1 MRSGEFSGNFLC
13 YTIYDKIFK
22 STEKSVLFIFPKGGE
37 RMANEQNLRPFT
49 SAQSREEAVKNGKK
63 GGQNSG
69 KAKRDKKMLKDCLEI
84 LMEKKTN
91 IDGVNMTGFE
101 ALALSAFEKAL
112 SGDVK
117 AMTFVRDT
125 LGQKPVE
132 KVVIADVEPSV
143 IDEVESMVLG
153 DDDAE

>member
-22 STEKSVLFIFPKGGE
+22 STEKSVLFIFPKGGD
-37 RMANEQNLRPFT
+37 RMANEQNLTHALTASELR
-49 SAQSREEAVKNGKK
+49 K
-63 GGQNSG
+63 GGKNS
-69 KAKRDKKMLKDCLEI
+69 AKSRRDKKMLKDCLEI

>member
-1 MRSGEFSGNFLC
+1 
-13 YTIYDKIFK
+13 
-22 STEKSVLFIFPKGGE
+22 
-37 RMANEQNLRPFT
+37 MANENNLKPAR
-49 SAQSREEAVKNGKK
+49 SKSEARERGAK
-63 GGQNSG
+63 GGKNSG
-69 KAKRDKKMLKDCLEI
+69 KARRDKKMLKDCLEI

-125 LGQKPVE
+125 IGQKPVE
-132 KVVIADVEPSV
+132 KVMIADVDPTV
-143 IDEVESMVLG
+143 ISEVESMVLA
-153 DDDAE
+153 DDDEA

>member
-1 MRSGEFSGNFLC
+1 
-13 YTIYDKIFK
+13 
-22 STEKSVLFIFPKGGE
+22 
-37 RMANEQNLRPFT
+37 MANEQNLKPAR
-49 SAQSREEAVKNGKK
+49 SKSEARERGQK
-63 GGQNSG
+63 GGQSSG
-69 KAKRDKKMLKDCLEI
+69 KARRDKKMLKDCLEI

-112 SGDVK
+112 AGDVK

-125 LGQKPVE
+125 LGQKPIE
-132 KVVIADVEPSV
+132 KVIIADVEPSV
-143 IDEVESMVLG
+143 IDEVESMVLA

>member
-1 MRSGEFSGNFLC
+1 
-13 YTIYDKIFK
+13 
-22 STEKSVLFIFPKGGE
+22 
-37 RMANEQNLRPFT
+37 MANEQNLRPFT

-63 GGQNSG
+63 GGKNSG

-112 SGDVK
+112 SCDVK

-132 KVVIADVEPSV
+132 KVVIADVDPSV
-143 IDEVESMVLG
+143 IEEVESMVLG

>member
-1 MRSGEFSGNFLC
+1 
-13 YTIYDKIFK
+13 
-22 STEKSVLFIFPKGGE
+22 
-37 RMANEQNLRPFT
+37 MANEKNLRKFT
-49 SAQSREEAVKNGKK
+49 SSQSHEEAVKNGKK

-69 KAKRDKKMLKDCLEI
+69 KARRDKKMLKDCLEI
-84 LMEKKTN
+84 LMEKNTH
-91 IDGVNMTGFE
+91 IDGKNMTGFE

-132 KVVIADVEPSV
+132 KVMIAEVEQSV
-143 IDEVESMVLG
+143 VDEVEAMVME
-153 DDDAE
+153 DDES

>member
-1 MRSGEFSGNFLC
+1 
-13 YTIYDKIFK
+13 
-22 STEKSVLFIFPKGGE
+22 
-37 RMANEQNLRPFT
+37 MANEQNLKPAR
-49 SAQSREEAVKNGKK
+49 SKSEARERGQK

-69 KAKRDKKMLKDCLEI
+69 KARRDKKMLKDCLEI

-112 SGDVK
+112 AGDVK

-125 LGQKPVE
+125 LGQKPIE
-132 KVVIADVEPSV
+132 KVIIADVEPSV
-143 IDEVESMVLG
+143 IDEVESMVLA

>member
-1 MRSGEFSGNFLC
+1 
-13 YTIYDKIFK
+13 
-22 STEKSVLFIFPKGGE
+22 
-37 RMANEQNLRPFT
+37 MANEQNLKPCEHKFT
-49 SAQSREEAVKNGKK
+49 QEEAKK
-63 GGQNSG
+63 GAKNS
-69 KAKRDKKMLKDCLEI
+69 AKSRRDKKMLKDCLEI

-132 KVVIADVEPSV
+132 KVLIADVEPSV
-143 IDEVESMVLG
+143 IEEVESMVLG
-153 DDDAE
+153 DDDTE

>member
-1 MRSGEFSGNFLC
+1 
-13 YTIYDKIFK
+13 
-22 STEKSVLFIFPKGGE
+22 
-37 RMANEQNLRPFT
+37 MANEQTLTAP
-49 SAQSREEAVKNGKK
+49 SASEARERGKK

-69 KAKRDKKMLKDCLEI
+69 KARRDKKILKDCLEI

>member
-22 STEKSVLFIFPKGGE
+22 STEKSVLFIFPKGGDQ
-37 RMANEQNLRPFT
+37 MANEQNLKPART
-49 SAQSREEAVKNGKK
+49 KSEARERGANGGK
-63 GGQNSG
+63 NSG
-69 KAKRDKKMLKDCLEI
+69 KARRDKKILKDCLEI

>member
-1 MRSGEFSGNFLC
+1 
-13 YTIYDKIFK
+13 
-22 STEKSVLFIFPKGGE
+22 
-37 RMANEQNLRPFT
+37 MANEQNLKPFT
-49 SAQSREEAVKNGKK
+49 SMQSREEAVKNGKK

-69 KAKRDKKMLKDCLEI
+69 KSRRDKKMLKDCLEI
-84 LMEKKTN
+84 LMEKKLE
-91 IDGVNMTGFE
+91 IDGRQMTGFE
-101 ALALSAFEKAL
+101 ALAVSAFEKAI

-132 KVVIADVEPSV
+132 KVVIADVDPTI

-153 DDDAE
+153 DHDAE

>member
-1 MRSGEFSGNFLC
+1 MNILKAPRNRCF
-13 YTIYDKIFK
+13 
-22 STEKSVLFIFPKGGE
+22 FILPKGGDQ
-37 RMANEQNLRPFT
+37 MANEQNLRAPST
-49 SAQSREEAVKNGKK
+49 SEARERGKK

-69 KAKRDKKMLKDCLEI
+69 KARRDKKILKDCLEI
-84 LMEKKTN
+84 LMEKKME
-91 IDGVNMTGFE
+91 IDGRPITGFE

-112 SGDVK
+112 AGDVK

-132 KVVIADVEPSV
+132 KVIIADVDPTV

>member
-1 MRSGEFSGNFLC
+1 MMNIL
-13 YTIYDKIFK
+13 KAPIFRCF
-22 STEKSVLFIFPKGGE
+22 FILLKGGDQV
-37 RMANEQNLRPFT
+37 ANEQNLKPCR
-49 SAQSREEAVKNGKK
+49 SKSEARDRGKK

-69 KAKRDKKMLKDCLEI
+69 KARRDKKILKNCLEI
-84 LMEKKTN
+84 LMEKKME
-91 IDGVNMTGFE
+91 IDGKPLTGFE

-125 LGQKPVE
+125 IGQKPVE
-132 KVVIADVEPSV
+132 KVMISDVDPTVIA
-143 IDEVESMVLG
+143 EVESMVLG

>member
-1 MRSGEFSGNFLC
+1 
-13 YTIYDKIFK
+13 
-22 STEKSVLFIFPKGGE
+22 
-37 RMANEQNLRPFT
+37 MANEQNLKPAR
-49 SAQSREEAVKNGKK
+49 SKSEARERGQK

-69 KAKRDKKMLKDCLEI
+69 KARRDKKALKDCLEI

-112 SGDVK
+112 AGDVK

-132 KVVIADVEPSV
+132 KVIIADVDPTV

>member
-1 MRSGEFSGNFLC
+1 
-13 YTIYDKIFK
+13 
-22 STEKSVLFIFPKGGE
+22 
-37 RMANEQNLRPFT
+37 MANEQNLRTP
-49 SAQSREEAVKNGKK
+49 SASEARERGKK

-69 KAKRDKKMLKDCLEI
+69 KARRDKKILKDCLEI
-84 LMEKKTN
+84 LMEKKME
-91 IDGVNMTGFE
+91 IDGRPMTGFE

-112 SGDVK
+112 AGDVK

-132 KVVIADVEPSV
+132 KVMIADVEPSV

>member
-1 MRSGEFSGNFLC
+1 
-13 YTIYDKIFK
+13 
-22 STEKSVLFIFPKGGE
+22 
-37 RMANEQNLRPFT
+37 MANEQNLTHTLTVSELR
-49 SAQSREEAVKNGKK
+49 K
-63 GGQNSG
+63 GGKNSA
-69 KAKRDKKMLKDCLEI
+69 KARKDKKMLKDCLEI

-125 LGQKPVE
+125 LGQKPIE
-132 KVVIADVEPSV
+132 KVMIADVEPSV
-143 IDEVESMVLG
+143 IDEVESMVLS